1 MNAVRYSFLAKLAL
15 LLATGF
21 LLGACSLAPEYQR
34 PDGPGAGL
42 PQAYASARDAQRSD
56 LEAYVPENRDWWKNF
71 NSAVLTDLQD
81 MALRNNRDFLAERW
95 ALAQAF
101 SQARAGRANLLPEVS
116 LNGSGSRRGS
126 DSSSGYNVADSIS
139 GTAQA
144 SYELDLWGKNSDSAQ
159 SREFL
164 AEAGLF
170 SWRGAGLSLESE
182 VALTYF
188 AYLAARENLSVY
200 DSQLDN
206 ARQVLDYQEKRE
218 RLGAVAPLDVAS
230 QRRSVQNM
238 ESERINYL
246 ININESRNNLCLLLG
261 VAELPG
267 DLAARLESERLMDI
281 LPPGVRAGLPAE
293 LLARRPDV
301 AEAEARLK
309 SANADIG
316 VARAAFLPGISLTA
330 SAGYA
335 SDSLSDWISP
345 ASALYS
351 LAASLVQP
359 IFNNGKLVAEYDG
372 ALAARQELVE
382 RYRQAALSA
391 FWEVSTALEAGRL
404 LQVQEGH
411 RDEAAAQAA
420 EAYRIA
426 RVRYESGAEEFIS
439 VLDAQDGMLSASN
452 SLVQTRLERLNSVVT
467 LFKALGGGWAE
478 EGDLREMR
486 DELASLPALTF

>member
-1 MNAVRYSFLAKLAL
+1 MNAVRYNFSGRLAL
-15 LLATGF
+15 LLAAVF
-21 LLGACSLAPEYQR
+21 WLGGCSLAPEYQR
-34 PDGPGAGL
+34 PGAGL
-42 PQAYASARDAQRSD
+42 PQGYAAARNAQRSD
-56 LEAYVPENRDWWKNF
+56 LETYAPENRDWWKNF
-71 NSAVLTDLQD
+71 NSSLLTDLQ
-81 MALRNNRDFLAERW
+81 ALALQNNRGFLGDRW
-95 ALAQAF
+95 ALAQVF
-101 SQARAGRANLLPEVS
+101 SQARAGRANLLPEIS
-116 LNGSGSRRGS
+116 LGGSGSRKGS
-126 DSSSGYNVADSIS
+126 AGNGGYNVTDSVS

-144 SYELDLWGKNSDSAQ
+144 SYELDLWGKNSDSALNK
-159 SREFL
+159 EFQ
-164 AEAGLF
+164 AEAGMF

-188 AYLAARENLSVY
+188 SLLAARENLAVY
-200 DSQLDN
+200 DSMLDN

-218 RLGAVAPLDVAS
+218 RLGAAAPLDVAS

-238 ESERINYL
+238 ESDRINYL
-246 ININESRNNLCLLLG
+246 IAINGSRNNLCLLLG
-261 VAELPG
+261 IAELPE

-281 LPPGVRAGLPAE
+281 LPPGVSAGLPAE
-293 LLARRPDV
+293 LLTRRPDV

-309 SANADIG
+309 AANANIG

-335 SDSLSDWISP
+335 SDSLSDWINP

-359 IFNNGKLVAEYDG
+359 IFNNGRLVAQYDE

-404 LQVQEGH
+404 LQAQEGH
-411 RDEAAAQAA
+411 RDEAAVQAA

-426 RVRYESGAEEFIS
+426 RVRYASGAEEFIS
-439 VLDAQDGMLSASN
+439 VLDAQDGMLAAGN

-478 EGDLREMR
+478 EGNMEELR
-486 DELASLPALTF
+486 DELASLPGLTF